1 MKFQLLAFI
10 VIVIA
15 IVVSACGSSITGEP
29 VVAASGP
36 SEGEQ
41 SNQSKQIT
49 SSVWEQMVQVDEQGA
64 IVIEVTPLNL
74 NTPAEKLEFEISMN
88 THSVDLSMDLAL
100 LATLTTDA
108 GITVDAA
115 GWDAPRG
122 GHHVN
127 GKLLFPSTVDGTSVL
142 AGATDITI
150 QIRDVDASLRTFAWH
165 VQ

>member
-1 MKFQLLAFI
+1 MKLRFLAPLLI
-10 VIVIA
+10 LTTVILTACASPVAEQPDISQ
-15 IVVSACGSSITGEP
+15 SASSGTGL
-29 VVAASGP
+29 SG
-36 SEGEQ
+36 Q
-41 SNQSKQIT
+41 SMQDT
-49 SSVWEQMVQVDEQGA
+49 GGWEQTVQVDEQGA
-64 IVIEVTPLNL
+64 VVMEVTPLNL

-88 THSVDLSMDLAL
+88 THSVDLSMDLAQ

-127 GKLLFPSTVDGTSVL
+127 GKLLFPSTADGNPVL
-142 AGATDITI
+142 ARATDVTI
-150 QIRDVDASLRTFAWH
+150 QIRDVDASLRTFVWR